1 MSSPISCATEILNTF
16 ERLGWKG
23 NDPTAQMLE
32 LHRNHP
38 AALGDLVLQAM
49 ERPLKH
55 ATFVDAALDL
65 MDDDTYRDT
74 VGIAWQRAMQ
84 GARSDMLSEILDT
97 AALQHPH
104 VFASDWNAYLT
115 AVYTQ
120 DGGPEYLDALAWRA
134 LDARTRAQ
142 WNEALDAD
150 VNEASLDRDRAIA
163 LLRSRDATTARHAWT
178 RLFRDPFNADAIAWR
193 QLAGYAEQGGQWRS
207 LHTER
212 PLHIRFSA
220 TQRKQMLAETPA
232 WRRDVQKRHPTWQP
246 PGDLQEAKPA
256 LPARM
261 GGQLASTCGH
271 CHAPLHRLLALDAP
285 DKAGI
290 DSQTPL
296 TFATCLSCQ
305 GWEADGPMFF
315 RHAQDGLASAHP
327 SQRLENA
334 LTPDYVAA
342 ALLEADVQLFA
353 ASARWAWQDWGQSN
367 GRQNLSRVG
376 GAPSWV
382 QSAEYPACPDCHE
395 DMDFVMQ
402 LDSGLPQADG
412 GEWLWGSGGC
422 NYTFWCAGC
431 RVSGHLWQCT

>member
-1 MSSPISCATEILNTF
+1 MPSHISSATEILNTY

-23 NDPTAQMLE
+23 NDPMAQMLA
-32 LHRNHP
+32 LRRDNP
-38 AALGDLVLQAM
+38 AALGDLVVQAM

-55 ATFVDAALDL
+55 TTFIDAALDL
-65 MDDDTYRDT
+65 MDDDTFQTT

-104 VFASDWNAYLT
+104 VFAIDWNAYLT
-115 AVYTQ
+115 AVHTQ
-120 DGGPEYLDALAWRA
+120 EGGPEYLDALAWRA
-134 LDARTRAQ
+134 LDAATRAQ
-142 WNEALDAD
+142 WSEALEAD
-150 VNEASLDRDRAIA
+150 VDAASLDRDRAIA
-163 LLRSRDATTARHAWT
+163 LLRSRDASTARRAWT
-178 RLFRDPFNADAIAWR
+178 RLFRDPLNADAIAWR
-193 QLAGYAEQGGQWRS
+193 QLAGYAERDGQWRS

-232 WRRDVQKRHPTWQP
+232 WRRDIQKQHPTWDPQRAHP
-246 PGDLQEAKPA
+246 HDESAM
-256 LPARM
+256 PARM
-261 GGQLASTCGH
+261 GGQLVSTCGQ

-285 DKAGI
+285 PTAGI

-305 GWEADGPMFF
+305 GWEADGPLFF
-315 RHAQDGLASAHP
+315 RHGSDGMASAHP
-327 SQRLENA
+327 AQCLPNA
-334 LTPDYVAA
+334 LTPDYVAS
-342 ALLEADVQLFA
+342 ALMEADVQLFA

-382 QSAEYPACPDCHE
+382 QSADYPACPDCQE